1 MEQFTGVIG
10 VIVLLGIAY
19 LLSNDRKMIDTNI
32 IIWGLGLQISFAFI
46 ILKTPLG
53 ELSLIHI

>member
-10 VIVLLGIAY
+10 VIVLIGIAY
-19 LLSNDRKMIDTNI
+19 LLSNDKKMIDTNI

-46 ILKTPLG
+46 ILAK
-53 ELSLIHI
+53 SLVA